1 MRIDIDTARK
11 KPSRINFKRHET
23 AFKHLLCLLG
33 CIGAAFVLHFG
44 VLLIFPNM
52 PFFLALV
59 LLIVLTFA
67 CVYGYLYRET
77 RPAQ

>member
-1 MRIDIDTARK
+1 
-11 KPSRINFKRHET
+11 
-23 AFKHLLCLLG
+23 
-33 CIGAAFVLHFG
+33 
-44 VLLIFPNM
+44 VLLIFPNL

>member
-1 MRIDIDTARK
+1 MRMDIDTARK
-11 KPSRINFKRHET
+11 KPSRINLKRHGT

-44 VLLIFPNM
+44 VLLVFPNM
-52 PFFLALV
+52 PFLMALV
-59 LLIVLTFA
+59 LLIVLSFL

-77 RPAQ
+77 KPAC

>member
-11 KPSRINFKRHET
+11 KHSRINLKRHGT
-23 AFKHLLCLLG
+23 AFKHLLCLIG
-33 CIGAAFVLHFG
+33 CIGAASTLHFG